1 MTDFYRN
8 LNLTIHVYLMLLK
21 FVSLKKLF
29 IDESVLKVLHVH
41 ELCLKH
47 NYMQ

>member
-1 MTDFYRN
+1 MPDFFYRN

-29 IDESVLKVLHVH
+29 IVYVSVPTVLHVH
-41 ELCLKH
+41 ECV
-47 NYMQ
+47 